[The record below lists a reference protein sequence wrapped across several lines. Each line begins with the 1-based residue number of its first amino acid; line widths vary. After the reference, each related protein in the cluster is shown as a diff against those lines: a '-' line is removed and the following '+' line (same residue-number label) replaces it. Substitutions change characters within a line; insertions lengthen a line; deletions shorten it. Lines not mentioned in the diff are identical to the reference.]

1 MINFE
6 ALLGD
11 FVQKPETLDG
21 EDLHVR
27 VFFQPPGTACLLD
40 KVSFHSNILL
50 GIKQALLTRWQ
61 ATSKQFIANLNVFL
75 FHPKEK
81 YNNFTNSG
89 KMTPVENDCS
99 IQFWFFL
106 HTTST
111 LNQTMQAITYTYQ
124 HTQDVWIPL
133 WFTSVV
139 FLTSEKL
146 FHVEKSHFC

>member
-1 MINFE
+1 MKLCLEISSKNLK
-6 ALLGD
+6 LLMAKTCMCVY
-11 FVQKPETLDG
+11 FSNLQE
-21 EDLHVR
+21 
-27 VFFQPPGTACLLD
+27 LLAYLTN

-61 ATSKQFIANLNVFL
+61 ATSKQFIANLNSFL